1 MNPPQAK
8 MLSPQELAKLE
19 HAFAS
24 DPGSDAYRPL
34 AEAYLGMGRFME
46 AMVVC
51 KKGVKAHP
59 NRADPRLLLARVYAE
74 QGKDKKA
81 IDELQGALG
90 IAPKDRGVLRTLAG
104 IQLRSGDAVS
114 GKATLEKAW
123 ELDPKDGETHAAFA
137 AWKLEPPRPPAPP
150 EPPPA
155 PPTLGR
161 AAPPRLGEVPAG
173 GTAGPARTRSSVN
186 GMPISPA
193 AARSAPAAVGADDD
207 EDVPVRP
214 LKKGHATRFV
224 ATTAVLILGLVS
236 WYGWGQWKAARDNR
250 FKKNLKEVSDQLR
263 HDSFASYKKATD
275 AASAALEVEPGSAQA
290 HGYLAYAYAIR
301 WGEHGDGDD
310 AHRFADEHLA
320 AVRRSGEPDKYAD
333 AAEALLA
340 TYAGKGTQALGMLES
355 KVKALDEKGQPSA
368 LLYLTQGII
377 QMNVGDLEHAK
388 DSLEKAQ
395 ALAPSDPRV
404 YSALGTLYRRR
415 GDART
420 ADQSYGFALRYE
432 RDHPESLLGRALL
445 SLESDN
451 ASGYPSAAGQLKKLL
466 DVDPPPSPR
475 QLATAHLARALLVS
489 RVTAAASGLQ
499 PVDAKKLSDATGVP
513 LDRAAAAALTA
524 KEDEEG
530 FALDRSN
537 PELHLLRGKR
547 LMVEGQTDAAIR
559 EMREAVKTDPSR
571 AQAYV
576 DLAQALIQKPEGA
589 RDAQEALT
597 TAIRT
602 MGESPRL
609 MVMLGQVY
617 ARQGRLD
624 EAAAQY
630 TKALADPKA
639 KNPDARLQLGVVYR
653 ERKDYPKAV
662 EQLTRASQEFIG
674 QGGRISETLT
684 ELGRAYEAQG
694 DRARGGGELPP
705 RAGHRPHQRRRLLL
719 LRPLPVRRPPEP
731 GEGADGLPEV
741 SGARAPGRAR
751 RRGTGPGPLTGGPE
765 QRRRGLPGALPAAVP
780 AAAPSPRSQT
790 SRLGR
795 GPSRA
800 GATAWGTLGHARR
813 DGGLDP
819 RRPDRRTNR

>member
-1 MNPPQAK
+1 
-8 MLSPQELAKLE
+8 
-19 HAFAS
+19 
-24 DPGSDAYRPL
+24 
-34 AEAYLGMGRFME
+34 
-46 AMVVC
+46 
-51 KKGVKAHP
+51 
-59 NRADPRLLLARVYAE
+59 
-74 QGKDKKA
+74 
-81 IDELQGALG
+81 
-90 IAPKDRGVLRTLAG
+90 
-104 IQLRSGDAVS
+104 
-114 GKATLEKAW
+114 
-123 ELDPKDGETHAAFA
+123 
-137 AWKLEPPRPPAPP
+137 
-150 EPPPA
+150 
-155 PPTLGR
+155 
-161 AAPPRLGEVPAG
+161 
-173 GTAGPARTRSSVN
+173 
-186 GMPISPA
+186 MPISPA
-193 AARSAPAAVGADDD
+193 AARSAPVAVGADDD
-207 EDVPVRP
+207 EDVPFRP

-224 ATTAVLILGLVS
+224 ATAAVLILGLVS

-340 TYAGKGTQALGMLES
+340 TYAGKGTQALGTLES

-377 QMNVGDLEHAK
+377 QMNVGDLERAK

-499 PVDAKKLSDATGVP
+499 PVDAKKLSEATGVP
-513 LDRAAAAALTA
+513 LDRAGAAALTA

-576 DLAQALIQKPEGA
+576 DLAQALIQKPDGA

-597 TAIRT
+597 TAIPT
-602 MGESPRL
+602 MDAGQRPTKGTL
-609 MVMLGQVY
+609 DQVY

-624 EAAAQY
+624 GAAARY
-630 TKALADPKA
+630 ARPRRPEA

-694 DRARGGGELPP
+694 DRARAEESYRRALDTDPTNADAYFFYARFLSADRRSREKARMASLKYLELEPRGEHAA
-705 RAGHRPHQRRRLLL
+705 RH
-719 LRPLPVRRPPEP
+719 
-731 GEGADGLPEV
+731 GA
-741 SGARAPGRAR
+741 S
-751 RRGTGPGPLTGGPE
+751 PLTGARTTP
-765 QRRRGLPGALPAAVP
+765 
-780 AAAPSPRSQT
+780 
-790 SRLGR
+790 SRLAWWAPRPRAAGTFSGIRRLASDVVLR
-795 GPSRA
+795 G
-800 GATAWGTLGHARR
+800 GATAWAPSARPR

-819 RRPDRRTNR
+819 PTG